1 MIITDQ
7 NLLNTL
13 LATLAAAF
21 QLYEPQLL
29 IVCVALLSVLAFI
42 QFFYIAVDV
51 AIHHDLPHMLDALGI
66 ALIKLGMVYVIMSHV
81 FEWGN
86 DIIQTGILIGER
98 VSGESPNV
106 LTPSG
111 VFQMGLNLVSILEG
125 AKAEGGW
132 LHLIMDLEFFF
143 TAAAVFVAWLFAALL
158 YLMLLL
164 EGAIAVVIGPIF
176 VALGGLESTGEAL
189 VAWAK
194 TLVAIAVSIIVLLL
208 TIAAGTALVGQWAVQ
223 LQNNV
228 ASITS
233 DDTWLILAVAE
244 SIAFFFILKNITAM
258 SQSIIGRSAGG
269 LGAAVLGGIAATVG
283 GAASAAGGAARSAS
297 SGGNDA
303 SQNRDRITYNNSSEA
318 LTQSDKQLLGLADSS
333 AAPTAPL
340 ANP

>member
-1 MIITDQ
+1 VIITDQ

-13 LATLAAAF
+13 LVTLTAAF

-86 DIIQTGILIGER
+86 DIIQTGILIGQR

-244 SIAFFFILKNITAM
+244 SLAFFFILKNITAM

-303 SQNRDRITYNNSSEA
+303 SQNRDRITYNNSEA
-318 LTQSDKQLLGLADSS
+318 LTQSDKQLLGIADSS